1 MARILAE
8 KSESS
13 LSPSHSFCSCTTF
26 WRGTAGIFSIC
37 DSETMSNDPSGYVEI
52 LRRPVTP
59 QEREWIREIVLSNPH
74 WADAE
79 LGDLCVVAAC
89 TCRCRSSVIEAPP
102 KPQNPKLVGHQ
113 GLVGGIDL
121 GIHVNEKDDVISV
134 LLHFAQGSL
143 SLLEVVWYNFPD
155 PVPTTWIETS
165 RRISVGET
173 EEGVG

>member
-1 MARILAE
+1 
-8 KSESS
+8 
-13 LSPSHSFCSCTTF
+13 
-26 WRGTAGIFSIC
+26 
-37 DSETMSNDPSGYVEI
+37 MSNDPNSYI
-52 LRRPVTP
+52 KIPRRPVTP
-59 QEREWIREIVLSNPH
+59 QEREWIGEIVLSNPQ

-89 TCRCRSSVIEAPP
+89 TCGCRSIVIEAPP

-121 GIHVNEKDDVISV
+121 GIHVYEKDDVISV

-143 SLLEVVWYNFPD
+143 SLLEVALYNLPD
-155 PVPTTWIETS
+155 PVPATWIETIEAS
-165 RRISVGET
+165 RRISLGET